1 MTGNRAAV
9 FRRRAADHA
18 AIARRYRRNADALL
32 QQGERESA
40 GELLYGAAKRCI
52 NAVANGRGHNP
63 VRTTAKFNALQS
75 IIADTTTAIDLH
87 RGWHAA
93 ANLHTHGDQSHL
105 TDDEFQA
112 AWESTQAFIAAMLEI
127 YNRDNLTGGGQL

>member
-1 MTGNRAAV
+1 MTGDRAAA
-9 FRRRAADHA
+9 FQRRAVDHA
-18 AIARRYRRNADALL
+18 ANARRYRRNADALL

-52 NAVANGRGHNP
+52 NAVANLRGQNP
-63 VRTTAKFNALQS
+63 VRTNNKFNALQS
-75 IIADTTTAIDLH
+75 IIADTATTIDLN

-105 TDDEFQA
+105 TDDEFQT
-112 AWESTQAFIAAMLEI
+112 AWERTQDFIAAMLDI
-127 YNRDNLTGGGQL
+127 YHREPP